1 MEPNG
6 ETDKEGRG
14 RNASICNVLLG
25 GTTGGTTHWGG
36 DTGLVRG
43 DFPNMAGVH
52 VGFLGKITGQK
63 EKRQRDG
70 TWISEAAEKVLKE
83 AGTQSSRA
91 YIDKRKLIVV
101 ELVALRTILE
111 VCDK

>member
-1 MEPNG
+1 MGKLLRREGAEPQVSAMFYW
-6 ETDKEGRG
+6 EVVH
-14 RNASICNVLLG
+14 AVLLFG
-25 GTTGGTTHWGG
+25 EETRV
-36 DTGLVRG
+36 LSEAMS
-43 DFPNMAGVH
+43 PNMAGVH
-52 VGFLGKITGQK
+52 VGFLRKITGHK

-101 ELVALRTILE
+101 
-111 VCDK
+111 